1 MPKPNQVPMNPI
13 ILVAQPIIFI
23 NQPPVFIANSKANII
38 EYNKINEKNVL
49 QNDRSF
55 QILTDNLQD
64 KFKNLSVEEVPKDNT
79 TKMFDINL
87 NQLAL
92 ENSLTIETPKGT
104 ADGYS
109 IGMDQDVLMSEVLDG
124 LGFDFFG

>member
-23 NQPPVFIANSKANII
+23 NQPPVFIENSKANII

-92 ENSLTIETPKGT
+92 ENSLTIQTPKGT

>member
-1 MPKPNQVPMNPI
+1 MNPI
-13 ILVAQPIIFI
+13 IFVAQPIIFV

-38 EYNKINEKNVL
+38 EYNTINEKNIL

-55 QILTDNLQD
+55 QILTDNLQE
-64 KFKNLSVEEVPKDNT
+64 KFKNLSVEEVPKDNRT
-79 TKMFDINL
+79 NMFDINL

-92 ENSLTIETPKGT
+92 ENNLTIETPKGT

-109 IGMDQDVLMSEVLDG
+109 IGMNQDELMSEVLDG
-124 LGFDFFG
+124 LDFFG

>member
-92 ENSLTIETPKGT
+92 ENSLTIQTPKGT

>member
-38 EYNKINEKNVL
+38 EYNTINEKNVL

>member
-1 MPKPNQVPMNPI
+1 MNPI

-38 EYNKINEKNVL
+38 EYNTINEKNVL